1 MAVECSQVLRFR
13 LFDVWPADQPALWTP
28 DSRHVEALVDG
39 VSRLR
44 GCLHERGLED
54 EMLAVGA
61 DPSLGYQGL
70 YWTLWLI
77 SMLPEH
83 ETRPLGA
90 DGDPAPA
97 RLLVSSIERESLDLV
112 CEAGGLRLYSLGEF
126 AAGDLDLGGS
136 DLSGG
141 GVP

>member
-1 MAVECSQVLRFR
+1 MLAVAVECSQVLRFR
-13 LFDVWPADQPALWTP
+13 LFDVWPADQPTLWMP
-28 DSRHVEALVDG
+28 DSRHVEALAGG
-39 VSRLR
+39 VSRLQD
-44 GCLHERGLED
+44 CLRERGLDD

-83 ETRPLGA
+83 ETRPLGS

-97 RLLVSSIERESLDLV
+97 RLLVSSIEREGLGLV
-112 CEAGGLRLYSLGEF
+112 CEAGPLRLYSLGDF
-126 AAGDLDLGGS
+126 AAGDLDLRDGGAS
-136 DLSGG
+136 
-141 GVP
+141 